1 MSLLFFDGFDHVG
14 ETAPSGS
21 IPKWGDTYYWHV
33 TTSGAARTGVG
44 CLKAYFTGSST
55 QYYAQTKPR
64 VTSGGVVVG
73 GAFFLSPGVAGT
85 NTMFLEVREGS
96 ISHLGLQVNALNR
109 LEIRRGATIIATGQL
124 TISPNSWFFLEFK
137 AVIHPTTGTY
147 EVHVDGAVDPGL
159 VGTGAN
165 TQNGG
170 SGVWDRIHFTGTG
183 TLWVDDFYLCDTNGA
198 APYNTFLGPVRVE
211 TLFPQTDAVAVGSNQ
226 GLTPSTG
233 TDHGALVDENPPN
246 TTDFN
251 SSAQVGVKD
260 TYNYPS
266 MTYTGTVFAVQPQ
279 LYVNKSDSSGRQ
291 ICPVVR
297 VNGVDYDA
305 VPSSLSV
312 TWGYVSNAWHQNPN
326 TLVSWTVAD
335 VAALQAGMKI
345 LV

>member
-1 MSLLFFDGFDHVG
+1 
-14 ETAPSGS
+14 
-21 IPKWGDTYYWHV
+21 
-33 TTSGAARTGVG
+33 
-44 CLKAYFTGSST
+44 
-55 QYYAQTKPR
+55 
-64 VTSGGVVVG
+64 
-73 GAFFLSPGVAGT
+73 
-85 NTMFLEVREGS
+85 
-96 ISHLGLQVNALNR
+96 
-109 LEIRRGATIIATGQL
+109 
-124 TISPNSWFFLEFK
+124 
-137 AVIHPTTGTY
+137 
-147 EVHVDGAVDPGL
+147 
-159 VGTGAN
+159 
-165 TQNGG
+165 
-170 SGVWDRIHFTGTG
+170 
-183 TLWVDDFYLCDTNGA
+183 
-198 APYNTFLGPVRVE
+198 VE

-251 SSAQVGVKD
+251 SSAQVGTKD

-279 LYVNKSDSSGRQ
+279 LYVAKSDSSGRQ